1 AIESPG
7 LRRQGARER
16 RFWVFSFDE
25 RAFKTHYVPILH
37 DPPFGPV
44 LQGVMHTMA
53 PSGCSYEISHLRIF
67 VLPSPSFQLSPCFV
81 TVPEWHE
88 FKSQI
93 QPKNGHART
102 DYFPAWQSE
111 RTNVAAV
118 AKYMA
123 I

>member
-1 AIESPG
+1 
-7 LRRQGARER
+7 
-16 RFWVFSFDE
+16 
-25 RAFKTHYVPILH
+25 
-37 DPPFGPV
+37 
-44 LQGVMHTMA
+44 MHTMA

-123 I
+123 IIAVIIRGYASALLLLWYIHSMQQ